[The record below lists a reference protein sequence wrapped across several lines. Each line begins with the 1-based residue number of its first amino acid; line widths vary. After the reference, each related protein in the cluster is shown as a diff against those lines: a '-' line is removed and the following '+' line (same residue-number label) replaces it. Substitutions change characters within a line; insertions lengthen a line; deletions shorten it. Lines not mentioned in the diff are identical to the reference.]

1 MRLTKAEIWITIKST
16 GYRNNNRRYVYMYFL
31 IVLSELIFAPI
42 QAIESI
48 LPSGGH
54 PIHEAIGQ
62 LLDSI
67 IALLN

>member
-1 MRLTKAEIWITIKST
+1 
-16 GYRNNNRRYVYMYFL
+16 MYFL

-48 LPSGGH
+48 LPGGGH
-54 PIHEAIGQ
+54 TIHEAIGQ

>member
-1 MRLTKAEIWITIKST
+1 
-16 GYRNNNRRYVYMYFL
+16 MYFL

-48 LPSGGH
+48 LPGGGH

-67 IALLN
+67 ISLLN